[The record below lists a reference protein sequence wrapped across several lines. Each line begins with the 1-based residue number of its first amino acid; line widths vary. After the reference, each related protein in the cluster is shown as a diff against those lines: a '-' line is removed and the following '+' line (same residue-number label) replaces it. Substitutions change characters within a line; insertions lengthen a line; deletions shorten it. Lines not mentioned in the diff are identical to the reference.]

1 MTRDEIDEF
10 GRCTAE
16 FRNSIICFGEI
27 HKIICERLAML
38 AANRLRQQ
46 QVSPGQIALDAY
58 GESDFLRLS
67 ERMEE
72 VLQKL

>member
-1 MTRDEIDEF
+1 MTRKEIEEF
-10 GRCTAE
+10 GLYTAE

-27 HKIICERLAML
+27 HKINCERSAML

-46 QVSPGQIALDAY
+46 NCLSDSY
-58 GESDFLRLS
+58 GEEQFFRLS

-72 VLQKL
+72 VLKKL